1 MTLEKVFAIKAQP
14 AAIWDALTG
23 ELTVADEGAY
33 EVERAIPNELL
44 SLWVEIQGG
53 IRAILTYRLIP
64 REDHTEV
71 SATMEPQGFR
81 YAMFRMLTLGRAD
94 ANYELLLAEGLSNL
108 KRAVEGGGDPGAT
121 GAG

>member
-1 MTLEKVFAIKAQP
+1 MVLEKVFAIKAEP
-14 AAIWDALTG
+14 AAIWEALTG

-64 REDHTEV
+64 RGDHTEV
-71 SATMEPQGFR
+71 SATMEPLGFR

-108 KRAVEGGGDPGAT
+108 KQAVEGGGGPGAT
-121 GAG
+121 GAS

>member
-1 MTLEKVFAIKAQP
+1 MTLEKVFAIKAEP

-64 REDHTEV
+64 RDDHTEV
-71 SATMEPQGFR
+71 SAAANPERP
-81 YAMFRMLTLGRAD
+81 GRAKP
-94 ANYELLLAEGLSNL
+94 LLSTPALPIASPAAHPRRRAALAL
-108 KRAVEGGGDPGAT
+108 R
-121 GAG
+121 